1 MESSKDNRNLHDRSE
16 NQYLSAEEIRM
27 LKSSG
32 ATGNEIMT
40 KLVENSSTF
49 HLRTKLSQEKY
60 LKKKK
65 QRYLCVFTVRPFTA
79 RVLIDMQCA
88 LGRYKSTSLR
98 YDSVVQMLLHANVHA
113 ACTVLLAETF
123 SGLLSQ
129 AILERLGPRSLG
141 GRLIQFYHG
150 TSPPRL
156 ELPNIAE
163 YAKTYAVQFSDVT
176 SLLLTGKLA
185 RDHRA
190 ASPPTGHVRPLQIDD
205 SLRCCEEE
213 EDGGKEVVVPESS
226 PSPPRAKVPRIE
238 DEQSTLDLHSKPA
251 GADSSPQ
258 TLPHAGR
265 RRGRLA
271 RLNLTPVELAA
282 AKATALKNRLAEL
295 DEARKILCP
304 TEAEASSDLS
314 DRPDCLIVAIRFYP
328 VDITL
333 LLMQFLP
340 PGRPFV
346 VHSHLLAP
354 LVDLY
359 NILKRRGSCA
369 HLTLFDSWL
378 RPIQVLPNRTHP
390 EMKMTSGCGGFLL
403 RGYTVQRLEDDNVLY
418 SQASIAVSARQL
430 FAEGLI
436 NYSNTLPVSCTE

>member
-1 MESSKDNRNLHDRSE
+1 MSL
-16 NQYLSAEEIRM
+16 
-27 LKSSG
+27 
-32 ATGNEIMT
+32 
-40 KLVENSSTF
+40 
-49 HLRTKLSQEKY
+49 
-60 LKKKK
+60 
-65 QRYLCVFTVRPFTA
+65 TV
-79 RVLIDMQCA
+79 D
-88 LGRYKSTSLR
+88 
-98 YDSVVQMLLHANVHA
+98 
-113 ACTVLLAETF
+113 E
-123 SGLLSQ
+123 
-129 AILERLGPRSLG
+129 
-141 GRLIQFYHG
+141 
-150 TSPPRL
+150 
-156 ELPNIAE
+156 
-163 YAKTYAVQFSDVT
+163 
-176 SLLLTGKLA
+176 
-185 RDHRA
+185 
-190 ASPPTGHVRPLQIDD
+190 
-205 SLRCCEEE
+205 
-213 EDGGKEVVVPESS
+213 
-226 PSPPRAKVPRIE
+226 VPRIE
-238 DEQSTLDLHSKPA
+238 DEQSTLDLYSKPA

-271 RLNLTPVELAA
+271 RLNLTPAELAA

-403 RGYTVQRLEDDNVLY
+403 RGYTVQRLEDDNVLCLRVWQKTFLGRFHLQLNALDRIDICTTWPSAQCSTEDLPDARIQIRPATVRREALREDVAAVFVRMGERNVQP
-418 SQASIAVSARQL
+418 SQVTVTTGPLEPMLSAGDPNIAAWGGDGVEIVGRCDEHTSL
-430 FAEGLI
+430 
-436 NYSNTLPVSCTE
+436 